1 MENLKRPKEFEEL
14 PSDVMYLT
22 NTLDSNTHS
31 GYKQC
36 MLIAKAKKDAWNA
49 AIKWAAENANC
60 TYDSC
65 ESHVSGEYCF
75 DVNVDKQSILNG
87 LIDD

>member
-1 MENLKRPKEFEEL
+1 MGNLKRPNEFEEL

-22 NTLDSNTHS
+22 NTLDSNTYS

-36 MLIAKAKKDAWNA
+36 MLIAKSKQDAWNA
-49 AIKWAAENANC
+49 AIRWAAENAKITNISTQHITGC
-60 TYDSC
+60 ITTKYTID
-65 ESHVSGEYCF
+65 E
-75 DVNVDKQSILNG
+75 QSILNG

>member
-1 MENLKRPKEFEEL
+1 MGNLNRPNEFEEL

-36 MLIAKAKKDAWNA
+36 MLISSAKKDAWNA
-49 AIKWAAENANC
+49 AIKWCADNAKVTRDAEYEWDIN
-60 TYDSC
+60 
-65 ESHVSGEYCF
+65 
-75 DVNVDKQSILNG
+75 KQSILNG
-87 LIDD
+87 LIK

>member
-1 MENLKRPKEFEEL
+1 MGNLKRPNEFEEL

-22 NTLDSNTHS
+22 NTLDSNTYS

-36 MLIAKAKKDAWNA
+36 MLIAKAKQDAWNA
-49 AIKWAAENANC
+49 AIRWAAENAEIANISTEHITGC
-60 TYDSC
+60 ITNQYI
-65 ESHVSGEYCF
+65 
-75 DVNVDKQSILNG
+75 VDEQSILNG